1 MLNIASTVTGYVSIS
16 GFVSLICVL
25 VGITSSTVKMKIYA
39 FTAGIKKF
47 KSITKRKKKKHHEIV
62 LLGKYRLNAI
72 EVLTSKSLIDSYIS
86 YDEFISVCNALGEYN
101 RICKNNGKVL
111 RQLQKNVRKTKQNRL
126 MLLWNCTTCDKK
138 KQSFFKNQELDN
150 FDNISNN

>member
-1 MLNIASTVTGYVSIS
+1 MLNIASAITGYVSIS

-25 VGITSSTVKMKIYA
+25 VGIRSSTVKMKIYA

-72 EVLTSKSLIDSYIS
+72 EVLTSKTLIDSYIS
-86 YDEFISVCNALGEYN
+86 YDEFISVCNALREYN

-126 MLLWNCTTCDKK
+126 MLLWNCTTCGKK
-138 KQSFFKNQELDN
+138 KQYFFKNQELDN